1 MGIAGVAGRFLFE
14 ALVMGKLVCSELAA
28 EGLDFMGL
36 LVALVIA
43 MTLMILCSRPPRRT
57 VIAVHRYA

>member
-1 MGIAGVAGRFLFE
+1 MFE

-28 EGLDFMGL
+28 EGGLDFMGL

-43 MTLMILCSRPPRRT
+43 MTLMVLCSRPPAPRRA

>member
-1 MGIAGVAGRFLFE
+1 MFE

-43 MTLMILCSRPPRRT
+43 MTLMILCSRPPTPRRAL
-57 VIAVHRYA
+57 IAVPRYAVLDK

>member
-1 MGIAGVAGRFLFE
+1 M
-14 ALVMGKLVCSELAA
+14 CSELAA
-28 EGLDFMGL
+28 EGGLDFMGL

-43 MTLMILCSRPPRRT
+43 MTLMVLCSRPPAPRRA

>member
-1 MGIAGVAGRFLFE
+1 MFE

-43 MTLMILCSRPPRRT
+43 MTLMILCSRTQTPRRA
-57 VIAVHRYA
+57 VIAFHRYA